1 MNKYSS
7 YDRDLMSP
15 KDALQVLVEGNT
27 RFVNNDKR
35 QYDMLITRN
44 ETKDKQ
50 QPFASILGCSDSR
63 ASVEFVFDQ
72 NLGDLFSVRLAG
84 NIASKEAVGSLE
96 FSTKYLGS
104 KIIVVMGHTNC
115 GAIKA
120 ACDQYHEGNIGEI
133 IRLIEPAVAAE
144 KSILS
149 KKDRGSH
156 NEIFVEKVCFHN
168 IQYQIDQILK
178 QSSII
183 RDQLKEKKVGLIG
196 AIYNLSTGIVE
207 FDLDNAQM

>member
-1 MNKYSS
+1 MLKIPSI
-7 YDRDLMSP
+7 DRNSMSP
-15 KDALQVLVEGNT
+15 KEALQVLVEGNI
-27 RFVNNDKR
+27 RFVNNDKH
-35 QYDMLITRN
+35 QYDMLTTRN

-63 ASVEFVFDQ
+63 TSIEFIFDQ

-84 NIASKEAVGSLE
+84 NISSKEAVGSLE
-96 FSTKYLGS
+96 FSTKHLGS
-104 KIIVVMGHTNC
+104 KIIIVMGHSNC

-120 ACDQYHEGNIGEI
+120 ACDHYHEENIGEI

-144 KSILS
+144 KTVVLE
-149 KKDRGSH
+149 KDRGSH

-168 IQYQIDQILK
+168 VQCQMDQMLRY
-178 QSSII
+178 SSII
-183 RDQLKEKKVGLIG
+183 KNQLKAKKVGLIG
-196 AIYNLSTGIVE
+196 AVYNLSTGLVE

>member
-1 MNKYSS
+1 MHKNPSINRNS
-7 YDRDLMSP
+7 MSP
-15 KDALQVLVEGNT
+15 KEALQVLVEGNI
-27 RFVNNDKR
+27 RFVNNNKH
-35 QYDMLITRN
+35 QYDMLSSRN
-44 ETKDKQ
+44 KTKDKQ
-50 QPFASILGCSDSR
+50 QPLASILGCSDSR
-63 ASVEFVFDQ
+63 ASVEFIFDQ

-96 FSTKYLGS
+96 FSIKHLGS
-104 KIIVVMGHTNC
+104 KIIIVMGHTNC

-120 ACDQYHEGNIGEI
+120 ACDQYYEENIGEI

-144 KSILS
+144 KTILS
-149 KKDRGSH
+149 KKDRSSH

-168 IQYQIDQILK
+168 IQCQIDEILK
-178 QSSII
+178 RSSII
-183 RDQLKEKKVGLIG
+183 RNQLKEKKVGLIG

>member
-35 QYDMLITRN
+35 QYDVLITRN

-63 ASVEFVFDQ
+63 ASVEFIFDQ

-120 ACDQYHEGNIGEI
+120 ACDQYYEGNIGEI

-183 RDQLKEKKVGLIG
+183 RDQLKEKKVALIG
-196 AIYNLSTGIVE
+196 AVYNLSTGIVE
-207 FDLDNAQM
+207 FDLDNVQM